1 MSGIIDGFAA
11 LLSSAG
17 ASSWDHLVVQDGSR
31 RPAIASQLQATTSSF
46 CHFRM
51 HPWAVY
57 KDARPPQCESGR
69 HLQTALL
76 SFKSKNLRRIQTQTK
91 SFPVTSLKAWPTSSL
106 HPPPIMPLPGPR
118 AQSKPEVQ
126 AVSAAAPGPRKNRAE
141 ACGSMGGPWCHESR
155 LRGGGQVHV

>member
-1 MSGIIDGFAA
+1 MCLGENRIVDLRGRRMS
-11 LLSSAG
+11 
-17 ASSWDHLVVQDGSR
+17 
-31 RPAIASQLQATTSSF
+31 
-46 CHFRM
+46 
-51 HPWAVY
+51 
-57 KDARPPQCESGR
+57 K
-69 HLQTALL
+69 
-76 SFKSKNLRRIQTQTK
+76 
-91 SFPVTSLKAWPTSSL
+91 PTL

>member
-1 MSGIIDGFAA
+1 MEVGGPHCAGTRLMSGIIDGFAA

-106 HPPPIMPLPGPR
+106 YLWI
-118 AQSKPEVQ
+118 PEPAILGMVL
-126 AVSAAAPGPRKNRAE
+126 R
-141 ACGSMGGPWCHESR
+141 SR
-155 LRGGGQVHV
+155 TK